1 MKCAVHTDLDAT
13 GYCRNCG
20 KALCPMCTRN
30 VQGMIYCEPCLGAMI
45 AQHPVEVSTGP
56 KPGLAAFL
64 GMIPGL
70 GAVYNAQ
77 YIKAVVHVAV
87 FALLVTIV
95 STSNSDA
102 VHVFFG
108 LAIPA
113 FIVYMMVDAH
123 RVAQQRLAGQT
134 PSDVSYASPAAK
146 AIGPFILIG
155 LGLLFLLGNFG
166 VFNNFDYIIDKFWP
180 LILIAVGGALAWR
193 HMNAR
198 T

>member
-1 MKCAVHTDLDAT
+1 MKCAVHPEVDAT

-20 KALCPMCTRN
+20 KPLCATCVRN

-45 AQHPVEVSTGP
+45 TQQPVEVHGGP

-64 GMIPGL
+64 GMVPGL

-77 YIKAVVHVAV
+77 YVKAVINVAI

-113 FIVYMMVDAH
+113 FIVYMMVDAY
-123 RVAQQRLAGQT
+123 RVATARLTGQAPQDMSYT
-134 PSDVSYASPAAK
+134 SPSAK
-146 AIGPFILIG
+146 AIGPFVLIG
-155 LGLLFLLGNFG
+155 IGLLFLLNNFG
-166 VFNNFDYIIDKFWP
+166 KLDFDWLVDKWWP
-180 LILIAVGGALAWR
+180 VILIGAGCLLAWR
-193 HMNAR
+193 HMSER